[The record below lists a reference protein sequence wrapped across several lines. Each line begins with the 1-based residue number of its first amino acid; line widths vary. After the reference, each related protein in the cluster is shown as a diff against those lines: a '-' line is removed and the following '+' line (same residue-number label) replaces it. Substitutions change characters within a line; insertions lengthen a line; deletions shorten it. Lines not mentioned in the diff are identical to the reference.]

1 MGGSPRKAAG
11 RFFYY
16 TWPKIPGR
24 KYLAENRCTVWQQ
37 CHFAA
42 ADPAGAFPERR
53 RYAVAQ
59 QFPLAVG
66 QVDPFFFFRG
76 IVKDAERPPCRAVAG
91 CGGQS
96 PAHEGLF
103 QREKLDGRRAGCVRG
118 AQAGELRPQAQ
129 QAPVIVHKTVELRG
143 PLPVQTVEGGRRAVG
158 VALTFFGAGELLTGL
173 HEGHPHA
180 GEIDARRQ
188 PVLGQRCRVGGSV
201 LGTGVPDEHQLVP
214 ESEIVVGRDIA
225 DDLGGRMGGQFVAA
239 APRGHGPA
247 DVPEA
252 ARPALD
258 VTRLPGVK
266 TAALDDVAGVVA
278 EDADALGQHGE
289 VRLVGLVPVELA
301 PATLPRL
308 TVHQDASAARQ
319 SVQRGPQFVHGV
331 HVIEAHEVEAEAVDV
346 IFLRPVEHRVDEVF
360 PGHGPL
366 TGKLVAAAAA
376 VGEAAV
382 RVLPEEIIRH
392 RAVQRV
398 LAAVHMIVHHVHDD
412 ADARRVEGGYHLL
425 ALPHPDFA
433 FRGVGGV
440 AALGDVVVGGV
451 VAPVVLPGEG
461 AALVHTAEVE
471 DGHQLHIA
479 HFQPLEIVEAGGE
492 GAGGR
497 KGGSLLGKG
506 HEFAPPCIPNAAGR
520 VLREVTDADLPHRPA
535 RGRDDDPVV
544 VAPVGRVDAGRV

>member
-1 MGGSPRKAAG
+1 
-11 RFFYY
+11 
-16 TWPKIPGR
+16 
-24 KYLAENRCTVWQQ
+24 
-37 CHFAA
+37 
-42 ADPAGAFPERR
+42 
-53 RYAVAQ
+53 
-59 QFPLAVG
+59 
-66 QVDPFFFFRG
+66 
-76 IVKDAERPPCRAVAG
+76 
-91 CGGQS
+91 
-96 PAHEGLF
+96 
-103 QREKLDGRRAGCVRG
+103 
-118 AQAGELRPQAQ
+118 
-129 QAPVIVHKTVELRG
+129 
-143 PLPVQTVEGGRRAVG
+143 
-158 VALTFFGAGELLTGL
+158 
-173 HEGHPHA
+173 
-180 GEIDARRQ
+180 
-188 PVLGQRCRVGGSV
+188 
-201 LGTGVPDEHQLVP
+201 
-214 ESEIVVGRDIA
+214 
-225 DDLGGRMGGQFVAA
+225 MGGQLVAA

-252 ARPALD
+252 ARSALD

-301 PATLPRL
+301 SAALPRL

-451 VAPVVLPGEG
+451 VAPVVLPGER

-479 HFQPLEIVEAGGE
+479 HSQPLEVVEAGGE

-497 KGGSLLGKG
+497 KGGPLLGKG

-520 VLREVTDADLPHRPA
+520 VLREVTDADLPHCPA
-535 RGRDDDPVV
+535 GGWDDDPVV
-544 VAPVGRVDAGRV
+544 VAPVGRVDAGGV